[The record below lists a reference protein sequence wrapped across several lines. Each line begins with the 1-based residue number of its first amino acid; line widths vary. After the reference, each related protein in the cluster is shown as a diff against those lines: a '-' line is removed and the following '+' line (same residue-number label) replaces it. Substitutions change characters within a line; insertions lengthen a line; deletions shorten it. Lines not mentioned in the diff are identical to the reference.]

1 VISFDRHVTQ
11 RGNFTVEFA
20 LVSVFFA
27 LLLAFSGD
35 IIMKLAIKGKLDRM
49 AFSAASII
57 KERKQL
63 FDDSYDLTTDE
74 GNKAFQIV
82 ENSLKRTMGSFDE
95 NKFGFVLTAYSY
107 STGAIVAKTSIV
119 RPEGGSV
126 LCSIKEPTTDM
137 FVTTSWGRTLT
148 LYQVTLCYQTGNW
161 YGHLIGKTFNRVQ
174 SYSVVMGR

>member
-1 VISFDRHVTQ
+1 VTSFDKHATQ
-11 RGNFTVEFA
+11 KGNFTVEFA
-20 LVSVFFA
+20 LVGVFFA

-49 AFSAASII
+49 TFSATSVI

-63 FDDSYDLTTDE
+63 FDDSYDLTTDD
-74 GNKAFQIV
+74 GDKAFQIV

-95 NKFGFVLTAYSY
+95 DKFGFVATSYSY
-107 STGAIVAKTSIV
+107 STGSVVETTSIV
-119 RPEGGSV
+119 RPQGGTI
-126 LCSIKEPTTDM
+126 LCTVKPPTSDM

-148 LYQVTLCYQTGNW
+148 LYQVTLCYETGNW
-161 YGHLIGKTFNRVQ
+161 YGNLIGETFNRVQ